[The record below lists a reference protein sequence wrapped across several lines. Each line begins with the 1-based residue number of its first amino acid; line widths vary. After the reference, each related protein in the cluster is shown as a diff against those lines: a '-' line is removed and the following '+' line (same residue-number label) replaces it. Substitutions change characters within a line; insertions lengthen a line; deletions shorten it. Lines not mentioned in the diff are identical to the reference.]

1 MYKKNKKN
9 PKKLQI
15 YAKKLIPG
23 ISQLFGKRP
32 ELYLPGGSWPTYY
45 SRAKGIQL
53 WGIDNKKF
61 LDFTMVGVGTS
72 VLGYSDKSINETA
85 IKAIKS
91 GSMTTLN
98 VPEEVELAEM
108 LTKIHPWADSVKYAR
123 TGGESM
129 TIAIRIARAYTK
141 KEKILFCGY
150 HGWHDWY
157 LSANLKS
164 KKILNTHLLPGL
176 EPLGVP
182 KSLRGTLIP
191 FKFNDWND
199 VEKIVKK
206 NAKNC
211 AAIVLEPCRD
221 SLPKKNYLHELRK
234 IANKNNCVLIFDE
247 ITCAWRLDTSGAH
260 KNFGVNPDIAV
271 FGKTMA
277 NGIPM
282 GAIIG
287 KKHIMKFAIKTFIS
301 SAFWT
306 EKIGP
311 SCALTFIKK
320 HKRLNLGKKLVSVGR
335 KIKKIWMEAAK
346 INAMEIE
353 VTGIDPLASFKIK
366 SKNWPATLTYFIQEM
381 LKINILAS
389 DKCYANYKHDE
400 ISLKKYSNA
409 CNLIFEKI
417 SKIEKKG
424 NMLAQLDGPVKQM
437 GFNKLTDRNNV

>member
-45 SRAKGIQL
+45 SKAKGVYL

-61 LDFTMVGVGTS
+61 IDFSMVGVGTS
-72 VLGYSDKSINETA
+72 VLGYADKHINEAA
-85 IKAIKS
+85 IKAINS
-91 GSMTTLN
+91 GSISTLN
-98 VPEEVELAEM
+98 APEDVELAEI

-129 TIAIRIARAYTK
+129 SIAIRIARAYTK

-164 KKILNTHLLPGL
+164 IKNLNQHLLSGL
-176 EPLGVP
+176 EPLGIP
-182 KSLRGTLIP
+182 KSLKDTIIP
-191 FKFNDWND
+191 FRFNEWEDL
-199 VEKIVKK
+199 EKIVKK
-206 NAKNC
+206 NVKNC

-221 SLPKKNYLHELRK
+221 YVPKKNYLEELRK
-234 IANKNNCVLIFDE
+234 ISNKNNCVLIFDE
-247 ITCAWRLDTSGAH
+247 ITCAWRIGTSGTH

-271 FGKTMA
+271 FGKTIA

-287 KKHIMKFAIKTFIS
+287 KKRIMKFSTKTFIS
-301 SAFWT
+301 SVFWT

-311 SCALTFIKK
+311 ACSIAFLKK
-320 HKRLNLGKKLVSVGR
+320 HKKLKLGKKLIEIG
-335 KIKKIWMEAAK
+335 KNIKKIWQEAA
-346 INAMEIE
+346 NYSNLEIDIK
-353 VTGIDPLASFKIK
+353 GIDPLANFKIK
-366 SKNWPATLTYFIQEM
+366 NLDWPITLTFFIQEM
-381 LKINILAS
+381 LKKGIIAS
-389 DKCYANYKHDE
+389 DRCYANYKHSPDLLNKYKHACFE
-400 ISLKKYSNA
+400 IFKRIANLENTNNIKKN
-409 CNLIFEKI
+409 
-417 SKIEKKG
+417 
-424 NMLAQLDGPVKQM
+424 LDGPIKQM
-437 GFNKLTDRNNV
+437 GFKR

>member
-1 MYKKNKKN
+1 MYKRNKKN

-32 ELYLPGGSWPTYY
+32 ELFLPGGNWPTYY
-45 SRAKGIQL
+45 NKAKGVNI

-61 LDFTMVGVGTS
+61 VDFTMVGIGTS
-72 VLGYSDKSINETA
+72 VLGYSDQDINQTA
-85 IKAIKS
+85 IKAVKL

-98 VPEEVELAEM
+98 VPEEIELAEM
-108 LTKIHPWADSVKYAR
+108 LIKIHPWADCVRYAR

-129 TIAIRIARAYTK
+129 SIAIRIARACTK
-141 KEKILFCGY
+141 KDKILFCGY

-164 KKILNTHLLPGL
+164 KKILNKHLLPDL
-176 EPLGVP
+176 EPTGVP
-182 KSLRGTLIP
+182 KGLKDTLIS

-199 VEKIVKK
+199 IEKIVKK
-206 NAKNC
+206 KAKSC

-221 SLPKKNYLHELRK
+221 ELPKKNYLKELRM
-234 IANKNNCVLIFDE
+234 IANKNNCILIFDE
-247 ITCAWRLDTSGAH
+247 ITCAWRMQTSGAH

-271 FGKTMA
+271 FGKTIA

-287 KKHIMKFAIKTFIS
+287 KKNVMKFAAKTFIS

-311 SCALTFIKK
+311 ACSIAFIKK
-320 HKRLNLGKKLVSVGR
+320 HKKLNLGKKLILIG
-335 KIKKIWMEAAK
+335 KEIKKIWQEAACNANLK
-346 INAMEIE
+346 IEIK
-353 VTGIDPLASFKIK
+353 GIDPLASFKLLGLD
-366 SKNWPATLTYFIQEM
+366 WPTALTFFIQEM
-381 LKINILAS
+381 LKKGILAS
-389 DKCYANYKHDE
+389 DKCYANYKHSSKLLKE
-400 ISLKKYSNA
+400 YRHACFQIFERIAELEKLNKLKK
-409 CNLIFEKI
+409 NLE
-417 SKIEKKG
+417 
-424 NMLAQLDGPVKQM
+424 GPVKQM
-437 GFNKLTDRNNV
+437 GFNGLTG